1 MQPVDT
7 RFESIYDK
15 IIAFQK
21 FWNAKQFYVFISVIM
36 LCCGILSQK
45 QNQIKI
51 SVCSDNLIL

>member
-21 FWNAKQFYVFISVIM
+21 FWNAKQFYVFISVS
-36 LCCGILSQK
+36 GV
-45 QNQIKI
+45 
-51 SVCSDNLIL
+51 VC